1 MRYPVPDL
9 APGAWRES
17 TLEVERSRFIAWLCH
32 APDVAAFE
40 ALLAEARRAHPNASH
55 HCSAYIA
62 GPPGEQN
69 AIGFSDDGEPGGT
82 AGRPMFQV
90 LEGAGLGQVGCV
102 VTRYFG
108 GTKLGTGGLARAY
121 AQAVARG
128 LADLPRRE
136 AIERTA
142 LRIQVDFAGEAEAR
156 AWLES
161 RDVLVDSADYG
172 SEGVVLSVGWP
183 SDVAVDLAPLE
194 ARLRGRLALLE
205 AWPLRLSSC
214 LCICMAKSR

>member
-9 APGAWRES
+9 PPGSWRES
-17 TLEVERSRFIAWLCH
+17 TIEVERSRFIAWLCH
-32 APDVAAFE
+32 APEVATFE
-40 ALLAEARRAHPNASH
+40 AMLAEARRLHPNASH
-55 HCSAYIA
+55 HCSAFIA

-121 AQAVARG
+121 AQAVARA
-128 LADLPRRE
+128 LDALPQRE
-136 AIERTA
+136 VIERTA
-142 LRIQVDFAGEAEAR
+142 LKLKVDFAGEAEAR

-161 RDVLVDSADYG
+161 RGVPVAAAEYASDGVL
-172 SEGVVLSVGWP
+172 LTVGWP
-183 SDVAVDLAPLE
+183 SDVVVDLAPLE
-194 ARLRGRLALLE
+194 ARLRGRLALIE
-205 AWPLRLSSC
+205 A
-214 LCICMAKSR
+214 

>member
-1 MRYPVPDL
+1 MRYPIPDL
-9 APGAWRES
+9 GPDTWQES
-17 TLEVERSRFIAWLCH
+17 VTEVERSRFIAWLCH

-40 ALLAEARRAHPNASH
+40 ALLAEARRTHPNASH

-102 VTRYFG
+102 VIRYFG

-121 AQAVARG
+121 AQAVAKA
-128 LADLPRRE
+128 LESLPRRE
-136 AIERTA
+136 MVERTA
-142 LRIQVDFAGEAEAR
+142 LRLRVDFAGEAEAR
-156 AWLES
+156 SWLDS
-161 RDVLVDSADYG
+161 RGTPVITADYA
-172 SEGVVLSVGWP
+172 SDGVILTVGWP
-183 SDVAVDLAPLE
+183 SDIEADLSPLE
-194 ARLRGRLALLE
+194 ARLRGRLTLLDT
-205 AWPLRLSSC
+205 P
-214 LCICMAKSR
+214 